1 MSLANEKGLAN
12 EEAVGYKSV
21 INGDYETKGFFRK
34 AIPLMPQSLAI
45 MCCIFNILF
54 PGLGKFWFLKRKR
67 ETYLI

>member
-1 MSLANEKGLAN
+1 MLSANKKVIAN
-12 EEAVGYKSV
+12 EEAIGYKTV

-54 PGLGKFWFLKRKR
+54 PSLGKF
-67 ETYLI
+67 